1 MPLNPEKLLPWFV
14 LAIAAGMPAFSSA
27 QEAGCQSISI
37 NTDRLACYDKAARR
51 ISPTPSDPRGD
62 GSSEGNGLKNEL
74 VTDTSDEIKRQGSNG
89 SALTDSWELNAES
102 KRGVFVLRTY
112 KPIYIMPLSF
122 TNKVNQTPSSSAPG
136 HTGVSPSHLDAAE
149 AKFQFSVKTKA
160 VENLF
165 GDNGDL
171 WLGYTQSSRWQV
183 YNSEGSRPFRETNYE
198 PEAMLVFRTN
208 YDFLGFKGSMASI
221 GVNHQSNGRALP
233 LSRNWNRIIAQVGFE
248 RDDWMVTLRPWWRMP
263 ENERSDDNPDME
275 NHLGHGDIT
284 VARKWQGNVF
294 SLQARH
300 SLRSGE
306 NSRGSAQMAWS
317 FPIAGDLKGYV
328 QLFSGYGESLIDYN
342 HRQTVLGLG
351 FSVADWF

>member
-1 MPLNPEKLLPWFV
+1 MNREPLFPLLV
-14 LAIAAGMPAFSSA
+14 LAIAAAMPAFASA
-27 QEAGCQSISI
+27 QEAGCQSIA
-37 NTDRLACYDKAARR
+37 NNADRLACYDKTARR
-51 ISPTPSDPRGD
+51 ISPEASASAGASAP
-62 GSSEGNGLKNEL
+62 EGH
-74 VTDTSDEIKRQGSNG
+74 G
-89 SALTDSWELNAES
+89 SALTDRWDLNPDN
-102 KRGVFVLRTY
+102 KRGVFVLSPY

-122 TNKVNQTPSSSAPG
+122 TNKVNQSPSSSAPG
-136 HTGVSPSHLDAAE
+136 HTGVAPSHLDAAE

-183 YNSEGSRPFRETNYE
+183 YNKEGSRPFRETNYE

-208 YDFLGFKGSMASI
+208 YEFLGIKGSMASI

-233 LSRNWNRIIAQVGFE
+233 LSRNWNRVIAQLGFE
-248 RDDWMVTLRPWWRMP
+248 RDDWMLTLRPWWRMP
-263 ENERSDDNPDME
+263 ESESSDDNPDIE
-275 NHLGHGDIT
+275 NYLGRGELT
-284 VARKWQGNVF
+284 LARKWQGHVF

-300 SLRSGE
+300 SLRGGE
-306 NSRGSAQMAWS
+306 NSHGSAQMAWS

-342 HRQTVLGLG
+342 HRQTVIGLG